1 METKRKIIQ
10 IKGANASGKT
20 TIVKQL
26 IALEPEPILLTDRLI
41 QKGKPWATILPTRKW
56 AIAGHYPIEA
66 KGGGADL
73 IHTVDELKFILAKL
87 IFDYPDYDIVF
98 EGVMVSTTMTM
109 YRWMQDYNW
118 LEPVI
123 VMLMSDLD
131 GAIRRLSERKG
142 IQVTADMFTQ
152 LKPKVERMV
161 TQIKAHKPE
170 HIRYIYVDTIA
181 KDDMVYEFLAA
192 VDWSPNNGQT

>member
-1 METKRKIIQ
+1 MEIKRKIIQ

-26 IALEPEPILLTDRLI
+26 IALEPEPLLLTDRLL
-41 QKGKPWATILPTRKW
+41 QKGKPWATILPNLKW
-56 AIAGHYPIEA
+56 AIAGHYPLEA

-73 IHTVDELKFILAKL
+73 IHTVDELKYIMAKL
-87 IFDYPDYDIVF
+87 VFDYPEYWIVF

-109 YRWMQDYNW
+109 YKWMLDYNW

-131 GAIRRLSERKG
+131 GAIRRLSKRKG
-142 IQVTADMFTQ
+142 VQVTPDMFTQ
-152 LKPKVERMV
+152 LEPKIKRMV
-161 TQIKAHKPE
+161 TQIKAHDPK
-170 HIRYIYVDTIA
+170 HVTFIHVDDVA
-181 KDDMVYEFLAA
+181 EEDMVYEFLAA
-192 VDWSPNNGQT
+192 VEWIKP